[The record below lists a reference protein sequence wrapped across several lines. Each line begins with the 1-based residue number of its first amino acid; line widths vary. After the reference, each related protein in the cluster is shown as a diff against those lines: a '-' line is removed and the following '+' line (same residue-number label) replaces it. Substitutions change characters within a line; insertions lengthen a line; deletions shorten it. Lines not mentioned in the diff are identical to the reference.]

1 MHFKSHA
8 ANEESEIEEE
18 KSTKLENKTKTSS
31 GKKGSKEKS
40 GKPLVKIR
48 LNSSS
53 LEDMIITHEVNSTT
67 NDGNQ
72 NLKSSGQVWSH
83 LHFYFF
89 VTFLTIP

>member
-18 KSTKLENKTKTSS
+18 KSTKLENETKTSS

-72 NLKSSGQVWSH
+72 NLKSSGQVWSL
-83 LHFYFF
+83 LHFFF
-89 VTFLTIP
+89 NLPL

>member
-8 ANEESEIEEE
+8 GNEESEIEEE
-18 KSTKLENKTKTSS
+18 KSTKLENKTSS

-40 GKPLVKIR
+40 GKSLVKIR

-53 LEDMIITHEVNSTT
+53 LEDMIITHEVNSTA

-72 NLKSSGQVWSH
+72 NLKSSGQVWSL
-83 LHFYFF
+83 LHFFF
-89 VTFLTIP
+89 NLPL